1 MMDYLAA
8 SEYEAF
14 GLDAT
19 TAESW
24 VTAAS
29 ALIDAHCRRSTL
41 GVAQYVERARLS
53 AGCITTRLTF
63 LPLAVAELQLSAIS
77 KLRVRYGA
85 VRRSESSGDLASDV
99 AAAFGLPGTWT
110 EFPASAVDV
119 DALSGELTIPTN
131 PLGLSFNEIEVTYT
145 AGLSPIPDAV
155 KVACAQIVRNA
166 QAMPALNVRSNSLD
180 RMHMEYFS
188 DSLLDANVRKLLA
201 QYVAQ
206 KVA

>member
-1 MMDYLAA
+1 MEYLAA

-19 TAESW
+19 TAENW

-29 ALIDAHCRRSTL
+29 ALMDAHCRRVTL
-41 GVAQYVERARLS
+41 VVTQYVERARIADGS
-53 AGCITTRLTF
+53 ITTRLTF
-63 LPLAVAELQLSAIS
+63 LPLAVADGQTSPVL
-77 KLRVRYGA
+77 KMRVRYGA
-85 VRRSESSGDLASDV
+85 VRRSENSGDLASDV
-99 AAAFGLPGTWT
+99 ASVFGLPGTWT

-119 DALSGELTIPTN
+119 DLQSGELTIPTN

-145 AGLSPIPDAV
+145 AGLAPIPDPV

-188 DSLLDANVRKLLA
+188 DSLLDSNVRSLLA
-201 QYVAQ
+201 PYVAQ

>member
-1 MMDYLAA
+1 MEYLAA

-19 TAESW
+19 TSESW
-24 VTAAS
+24 VSAAS
-29 ALIDAHCRRSTL
+29 ALIDAYCRRSTL
-41 GVAQYVERARLS
+41 ALAQYVERARIG
-53 AGCITTRLTF
+53 AGSITTRLTF
-63 LPLAVAELQLSAIS
+63 LPLASGDGQASPILKIRA
-77 KLRVRYGA
+77 RYGA

-99 AAAFGLPGTWT
+99 ASVFGLPGTWA

-119 DALSGELTIPTN
+119 DPQTGEITIPTN
-131 PLGLSFNEIEVTYT
+131 PLGLNFNEIEVTYT
-145 AGLSPIPDAV
+145 AGLAPIPDAV
-155 KVACAQIVRNA
+155 KVACVQIVRNA

-188 DSLLDANVRKLLA
+188 DSLLDSNVRSLLA
-201 QYVAQ
+201 PFVAQ

>member
-1 MMDYLAA
+1 MDYLVA

-19 TAESW
+19 TAEGW

-29 ALIDAHCRRSTL
+29 ALIDAHCRRATL
-41 GVAQYVERARLS
+41 SLAQYVERVRIAVGS
-53 AGCITTRLTF
+53 ITTRLTF
-63 LPLAVAELQLSAIS
+63 LPLQAVEGQASPIS
-77 KLRVRYGA
+77 KMRVRYGA
-85 VRRSESSGDLASDV
+85 VRRSESASDLASDV
-99 AAAFGLPGTWT
+99 ASVFGLPGTWA
-110 EFPASAVDV
+110 ELPASSVDV
-119 DALSGELTIPTN
+119 DAQSGELTIPAN

-145 AGLSPIPDAV
+145 AGLTPIPEAV

-188 DSLLDANVRKLLA
+188 DSLLDANVRNLLA